1 MKDFSRL
8 GIRVKDGVMT
18 LNGRPYHGVGVNFFP
33 ALSLCL
39 DRVVYGDTRT
49 DVEDYI
55 RKLSEAGIPCM
66 RVMFGVFYGEY
77 VHLWAEKEKRA
88 KYHEACD
95 LLVSLAEKYR
105 IGIIASLFWNVNAF
119 CDYVGDQ
126 LDLIADPESRST
138 KLRLEYVSDLV
149 GRYRFSPAIW
159 AWEIGNELNLA
170 CEMTDT
176 GFTTSKG
183 ERNPFLTEY
192 LTGYYKIIGRA
203 VREID
208 PYRMLTGGDAAP
220 RTNSMALYRSRGT
233 VTEPENSRED
243 NRAALMWYT
252 PAPLDT
258 VSVHYPELRLMKEY
272 SELAKE
278 LKIALYVG
286 EFHGKLFVNPLDA
299 LSPDESPEEKAEQD
313 SWNEMLDTCMK
324 CGIGLVTQWCY
335 GSYSQGRNVDPASLE
350 LGADGGIV
358 QNLYIRDGI
367 NRANSFYQ
375 KNGMADT
382 AAYWAEN
389 L

>member
-1 MKDFSRL
+1 MKDLSRL
-8 GIRVKDGVMT
+8 GLQVKNGTVT
-18 LNGRPYHGVGVNFFP
+18 LNGRPYRGVGVNFFP

-55 RKLSEAGIPCM
+55 RKLAEAGIPCM

-77 VHLWAEKEKRA
+77 VHLWADSDKRS

-119 CDYVGDQ
+119 CDYAGDA
-126 LDLIADPESRST
+126 LDLIADPDSRST
-138 KLRLEYVSDLV
+138 KLRFEYVRDIV
-149 GRYRFSPAIW
+149 CRYRSSPAIW

-176 GFTTSKG
+176 EFTTSKG
-183 ERNPFLTEY
+183 ERTPFRTEFLTEY
-192 LTGYYKIIGRA
+192 YKLIGKA
-203 VREID
+203 VRECD

-220 RTNSMALYRSRGT
+220 RTNSMALYRSVGR
-233 VTEPENSRED
+233 VAEPENTRED

-258 VSVHYPELRLMKEY
+258 VSVHYPELRLIKEY
-272 SELAKE
+272 SELARE
-278 LKIALYVG
+278 LNIALYVG

-299 LSPDESPEEKAEQD
+299 LSPADSPEERTEQD
-313 SWNEMLDTCMK
+313 SWNEMLDTYIK
-324 CGIGLVTQWCY
+324 CGVGLVTQWCY
-335 GSYSQGRNVDPASLE
+335 GSYSQGKNIDPASLE
-350 LGADGGIV
+350 LGADGGII

-367 NRANSFYQ
+367 NRANAFFRES
-375 KNGMADT
+375 GMADT
-382 AAYWAEN
+382 EAYWTEN
-389 L
+389 T

>member
-1 MKDFSRL
+1 
-8 GIRVKDGVMT
+8 
-18 LNGRPYHGVGVNFFP
+18 
-33 ALSLCL
+33 
-39 DRVVYGDTRT
+39 
-49 DVEDYI
+49 
-55 RKLSEAGIPCM
+55 
-66 RVMFGVFYGEY
+66 
-77 VHLWAEKEKRA
+77 
-88 KYHEACD
+88 
-95 LLVSLAEKYR
+95 
-105 IGIIASLFWNVNAF
+105 
-119 CDYVGDQ
+119 
-126 LDLIADPESRST
+126 
-138 KLRLEYVSDLV
+138 
-149 GRYRFSPAIW
+149 
-159 AWEIGNELNLA
+159 
-170 CEMTDT
+170 
-176 GFTTSKG
+176 
-183 ERNPFLTEY
+183 
-192 LTGYYKIIGRA
+192 
-203 VREID
+203 
-208 PYRMLTGGDAAP
+208 
-220 RTNSMALYRSRGT
+220 MALYRSRGT

-313 SWNEMLDTCMK
+313 SWNEMLDTYMK

-382 AAYWAEN
+382 VAYWAEN